1 MICSSLFFFFFFF
14 NDTAT
19 TEIYT
24 LSLHDALPIFFHQLL
39 DVPGTTIGEFSL
51 GQRPDA
57 FIGVE
62 VRRVGGKMLDF
73 ETRVS
78 STKFLERFPL
88 MRGGVIQQNDDRA
101 TQMPQQLT
109 QEHTN
114 FLLADVLKKQE
125 IVEAQAAPLG
135 TDRNSRDDREFVP
148 PSLPMP
154 MDGGFPLRS
163 PGPNHRGD

>member
-1 MICSSLFFFFFFF
+1 YFFFKAE
-14 NDTAT
+14 DGIRDDLVTGVQT
-19 TEIYT
+19 C
-24 LSLHDALPIFFHQLL
+24 ALPIF
-39 DVPGTTIGEFSL
+39 
-51 GQRPDA
+51 
-57 FIGVE
+57 
-62 VRRVGGKMLDF
+62 
-73 ETRVS
+73 
-78 STKFLERFPL
+78 
-88 MRGGVIQQNDDRA
+88 QQNDDRA

-154 MDGGFPLRS
+154 MDGGFPLRT